1 MSHTEKAYSP
11 EEIEKNRAELLK
23 KAEGFNG
30 KTIGEL
36 DTTGLLNNPKNKGDI
51 GQVIQ
56 IALGKSLDSS
66 KEMDFPEAKL
76 ELKVT
81 GVLSSKKKEESYHA
95 KERLVLT
102 MVNYQE
108 DYKLSFEKS
117 HILEKCD
124 NLLITVYRYEKPKDG
139 SKANY
144 GQFVVVT
151 SFHYALSEKDKAI
164 IKQDYDEII
173 SKIKNGEADKISESD
188 TNYLSACTK
197 AADSNARR
205 SQPFSSTLA
214 KPRAFAFKAA
224 YLTQII
230 HEKLNDETY
239 QSIVD
244 KVDFLKTDTLENY
257 VIKKLKPWFGKTEDE
272 LSYEFGVMSNAK
284 NRYAMYAD
292 RIFKV
297 SSLQKSEEFLKAD
310 IVVKT
315 IRIQK
320 SGTIKEKM
328 SFPQMDF
335 IDVANTRWEDS
346 AIRSYFAEKKFL
358 FLIYKETEKGMVFSN
373 AFFYN
378 FTDAVIEDFIGYT
391 YKKTQETLRN
401 GEIVSSVATQ
411 IVKGEV
417 KLIHKTNFVGIAE
430 NPICHVRPHGLNFKD
445 QKPLPAKDKVTGY
458 TSYEKQCFWIDT
470 RFIDAIIK
478 GIEKRYIEDA
488 RKHLKNIN

>member
-1 MSHTEKAYSP
+1 MSDVKKTYTP
-11 EEIEKNRAELLK
+11 EEIEKNRAKLLK
-23 KAEGFNG
+23 KAEEFSG

-36 DTTGLLNNPKNKGDI
+36 DTTGLLSNPKNKGDI

-56 IALGKSLDSS
+56 VALGKSLDSS

-81 GVLSSKKKEESYHA
+81 GVLSSKKKEEAYHA

-102 MVNYQE
+102 MVDYQE

-124 NLLITVYRYEKPKDG
+124 DLLITVYRYERPKDG
-139 SKANY
+139 GKADYNK
-144 GQFVVVT
+144 FIVVT

-164 IKQDYDEII
+164 IKKDYDEII

-197 AADSNARR
+197 AADSKARR
-205 SQPFSSTLA
+205 SQPFSDVPA

-239 QSIVD
+239 QSIID
-244 KVDFLKTDTLENY
+244 KVDFLKKDTLEDY
-257 VIKKLKPWFGKTEDE
+257 VIKKLEPWFGKTEDE
-272 LSYEFGVMSNAK
+272 LGYEFGVMSNAK

-320 SGTIKEKM
+320 SGSIKEKM

-335 IDVANTRWEDS
+335 FDVANTPWEES

-358 FLIYKETEKGMVFSN
+358 FLIYKETEKGMIFSN

-378 FTDAVIEDFIGYT
+378 FTDEVIEDFIGYT
-391 YKKTQETLRN
+391 YTKTQEILN
-401 GEIVSSVATQ
+401 KGEIVSSVNTQ
-411 IVKGEV
+411 IVKGET
-417 KLIHKTNFVGIAE
+417 KFIHKTNFVGIAE
-430 NPICHVRPHGLNFKD
+430 NPICHVRPHGQNFKD
-445 QKPLPAKDKVTGY
+445 QRPLPVKDKVTGY
-458 TSYEKQCFWIDT
+458 SNYEKQCFWIDT
-470 RFIDAIIK
+470 RFIAAIIN
-478 GIEKRYIEDA
+478 GDEEKYIEDA
-488 RKHLKNIN
+488 RRHLKKVN